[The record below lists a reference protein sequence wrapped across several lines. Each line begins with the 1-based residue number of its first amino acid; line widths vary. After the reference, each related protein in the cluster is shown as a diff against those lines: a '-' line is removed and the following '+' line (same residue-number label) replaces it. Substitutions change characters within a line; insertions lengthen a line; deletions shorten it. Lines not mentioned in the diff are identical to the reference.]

1 MSYPTSNYSG
11 SFDIRAMVKD
21 TIRKGVD
28 IDRPVVGTSTLLHL
42 AIQNDLLDCVVKLLS
57 SGADANLTNEDG
69 ATARDIALDNG
80 NQIVLQVLSRR
91 EEYTMHLQ
99 LFNRCADVSSSN
111 GSSMDHFSVLAS
123 IDPELCTT
131 DLKMVPL
138 TIGAVYEDYFDW
150 TDSQRCNHLQVPFM
164 CLFSIL
170 LHITSVIF
178 IVILPLSCRGTPN
191 K

>member
-1 MSYPTSNYSG
+1 
-11 SFDIRAMVKD
+11 MVKE
-21 TIRKGVD
+21 TVRKGVD
-28 IDRPVVGTSTLLHL
+28 IDRPVIGSTTLLHL

-57 SGADANLTNEDG
+57 SGADANLPNEDG

-99 LFNRCADVSSSN
+99 LFNRCTDISMST
-111 GSSMDHFSVLAS
+111 GSSMDHFSALAS
-123 IDPELCTT
+123 IDSDVCTT

-150 TDSQRCNHLQVPFM
+150 TDSQRCNHLQVRTQSIFR
-164 CLFSIL
+164 LF
-170 LHITSVIF
+170 
-178 IVILPLSCRGTPN
+178 LPLFELTI
-191 K
+191 